1 MNEISW
7 FSAILIGLAG
17 SVHCAGMCG
26 GIVTSFTFA
35 LPKNQSQWPF
45 LIAYN
50 TGRILSYS
58 LAGAIAGLLGQI
70 VTTKSFINPQALTL
84 FGGVFMVLLGL
95 YVGQWSKL
103 LTKVERV
110 GAIFW
115 RKISPLSKRFIPFKH
130 PMYAVPYGLIWGWLP
145 CGLVYS
151 TLTWSVSTGGV
162 VQGALTMLCFGL
174 GTLPIMLAM
183 GASATQIRHW
193 LTHAM
198 VKRSVAVLLCLF
210 GLILCYQGI
219 HNW

>member
-1 MNEISW
+1 MNDLSW

-35 LPKNQSQWPF
+35 LPKNKSQWPY

-50 TGRILSYS
+50 SGRILSYS
-58 LAGAIAGLLGQI
+58 FAGAIAGLLGQI

-103 LTKVERV
+103 LVKVEKV

-115 RKISPLSKRFIPFKH
+115 RKISPISKRFIPFKH
-130 PMYAVPYGLIWGWLP
+130 PIYAVPYGLIWGWLP

-151 TLTWSVSTGGV
+151 TLTWSVSTGSV
-162 VQGALTMLCFGL
+162 VQGAITMFCFGL

-183 GASATQIRHW
+183 GASASQIRGW
-193 LTHAM
+193 LTQPV